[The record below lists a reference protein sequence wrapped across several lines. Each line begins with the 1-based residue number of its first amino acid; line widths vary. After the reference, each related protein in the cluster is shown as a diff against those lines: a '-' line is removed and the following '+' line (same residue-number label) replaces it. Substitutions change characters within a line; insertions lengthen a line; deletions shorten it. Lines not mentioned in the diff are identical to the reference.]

1 MLKELSEEERTLM
14 FNTPEAKDQKIWRSL
29 ISRSNLYALADF
41 LEHRRNELIELPLF
55 MQEVA
60 ENIDHVISASDWYSL
75 NTSLSIIDKIDDKE
89 ITILLRAACAQKAIK
104 TDLAKENLKL
114 AVDAVN
120 ALLYIQKVDPAK
132 LSELGDL
139 IADIVPSTNKWLD
152 ACREND
158 NPITLYRLLLGLC
171 RHPSITDRYAHRV
184 LGDARHLLPQMV
196 EEEDPSTVYLFLWN
210 WYALWVERRP
220 ISGAHFWSR
229 LGPDLFEKLI
239 GRIGQAASKRLSNEA
254 KVAWLGLG
262 GAIDLLDPAKHER
275 LIFALRRRLK
285 GGRFLLEIA
294 ETLTFLP
301 RYLSFRGLCFVMP
314 AHFVFTPTRC
324 QALLDAAEAYEFV
337 GPAIESLKNDVRKRI
352 NRY

>member
-1 MLKELSEEERTLM
+1 MLPSAWWRWAAATSDLRLVGYMLKELSEEERTLM

-171 RHPSITDRYAHRV
+171 RHPS
-184 LGDARHLLPQMV
+184 
-196 EEEDPSTVYLFLWN
+196 S
-210 WYALWVERRP
+210 
-220 ISGAHFWSR
+220 
-229 LGPDLFEKLI
+229 
-239 GRIGQAASKRLSNEA
+239 
-254 KVAWLGLG
+254 
-262 GAIDLLDPAKHER
+262 
-275 LIFALRRRLK
+275 
-285 GGRFLLEIA
+285 
-294 ETLTFLP
+294 
-301 RYLSFRGLCFVMP
+301 
-314 AHFVFTPTRC
+314 
-324 QALLDAAEAYEFV
+324 
-337 GPAIESLKNDVRKRI
+337 
-352 NRY
+352 